1 MMLNEANVCLDR
13 RFRVFTLRR
22 TLVNTEKCSLYNE
35 QKETSP
41 IEKSIFVSLEIFP
54 HGLFKEN

>member
-1 MMLNEANVCLDR
+1 MMLNEPKVCLDR
-13 RFRVFTLRR
+13 QFRVFTLGR
-22 TLVNTEKCSLYNE
+22 THVNTEKCSLYNE

-41 IEKSIFVSLEIFP
+41 TEKSIFVSLEIFP